1 MADQK
6 RILML
11 ALDKKVEALRMAGG
25 LTLLDDRIRIAAWGG
40 LPEGADAAEQM
51 EALEFAEVPISELD
65 PADAAAAYAAL
76 AAEILDSDVVYCV

>member
-25 LTLLDDRIRIAAWGG
+25 LTLLDDRISIATWGR
-40 LPEGADAAEQM
+40 LPEGADAAEQL
-51 EALEFAEVPISELD
+51 EALEFAEVPMTELD
-65 PADAAAAYAAL
+65 PDRAEAAYASL
-76 AAEILDSDVVYCV
+76 AAQILDSDVVYCV